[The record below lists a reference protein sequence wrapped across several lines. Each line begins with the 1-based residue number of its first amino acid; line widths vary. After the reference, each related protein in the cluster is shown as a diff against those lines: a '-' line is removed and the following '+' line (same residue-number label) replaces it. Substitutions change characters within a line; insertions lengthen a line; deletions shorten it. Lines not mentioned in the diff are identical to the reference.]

1 MAFKKNLQYYKFS
14 LYGFLKNLRF
24 FDPFL
29 ILFFREKGLSFLA
42 IGSLYAIKEITT
54 NILEIPTGII
64 ADSIGRRR
72 TMIISFIAYIISFI
86 FFYIYNTYSLFVVAM
101 LFFSLGEAC
110 RTGTHKAM
118 IFEYLQIHN
127 LVKQKVHYYGNTRGW
142 SQMGSALS
150 SLIAAVIVF
159 YSGNLNT
166 IFLFSTI
173 PYILDLILMMT
184 YPKELDGETK
194 KITWKNFIKSSKLTI
209 KDFFL
214 SFKNPQIIRTMVNTS
229 LFSGFYKAVK
239 DYLQPILKTLAL
251 SLPILMFLK
260 AETKRESLIIGL
272 LYFFVYFLSSFAS
285 RSSGFFSKKFSNLSS
300 PLNLFIILGFIFGI
314 LSGIFYYL
322 GVRYK
327 NIIFNI
333 LSVVLFLFIYL
344 IENLRKP
351 MGIALIGDQL
361 KKNILATS
369 LSATSQIQSLFSAF
383 FSIILGFLIDKI
395 QLGPALIGISIFL
408 VILYPLYALKSKKL
422 D

>member
-1 MAFKKNLQYYKFS
+1 MSFDKNLQYYKFS

-42 IGSLYAIKEITT
+42 IGSLYAIREITK

-86 FFYIYNTYSLFVVAM
+86 LFYLYNTYSLFVVAM
-101 LFFSLGEAC
+101 IFFSLGEAC
-110 RTGTHKAM
+110 RSGTHKAM
-118 IFEYLQIHN
+118 IFEYLQIN
-127 LVKQKVHYYGNTRGW
+127 NKTDQKVHYYGNTRGW

-150 SLIAAVIVF
+150 SLIAAIIVF

-184 YPKELDGETK
+184 YPKELDGELK
-194 KITWKNFIKSSKLTI
+194 KISWGNFIDRSKLTI

-214 SFKNPQIIRTMVNTS
+214 SFKNPQIIRAMVNTS

-251 SLPILMFLK
+251 SLPILIFLK
-260 AETKRESLIIGL
+260 TRAKRVSLIIGL
-272 LYFFVYFLSSFAS
+272 LYFFIYILSSFAS
-285 RSSGFFSKKFSNLSS
+285 RSSGPFSKKFHNLSL
-300 PLNLFIILGFIFGI
+300 PLNLSIILGFVFGI
-314 LSGIFYYL
+314 LSGIFYFL
-322 GVRYK
+322 GVQYK
-327 NIIFNI
+327 NSIFYI
-333 LSVVLFLFIYL
+333 LTVVFFLCIYL

-351 MGIALIGDQL
+351 MGIAQIGNQL

-369 LSATSQIQSLFSAF
+369 LSATSQIQSLFSAS

-395 QLGPALIGISIFL
+395 QLGPALILVSISL
-408 VILYPLYALKSKKL
+408 VVLYPIYALKSTKL
-422 D
+422 

>member
-1 MAFKKNLQYYKFS
+1 MSFDKNLQYYKFS

-42 IGSLYAIKEITT
+42 IGSLYAIREITK

-86 FFYIYNTYSLFVVAM
+86 LFYLYNTYSLFVVAM
-101 LFFSLGEAC
+101 IFFSLGEAC
-110 RTGTHKAM
+110 RSGTHKAM
-118 IFEYLQIHN
+118 IFEYLQIN
-127 LVKQKVHYYGNTRGW
+127 NKADQKVHYYGNTRGW

-150 SLIAAVIVF
+150 SLIAAIIVF

-184 YPKELDGETK
+184 YPKELDGELN
-194 KITWKNFIKSSKLTI
+194 KISWGNFIDRSKLTI

-214 SFKNPQIIRTMVNTS
+214 SFKNPQIIRAMVNTS

-251 SLPILMFLK
+251 SLPILIFLK
-260 AETKRESLIIGL
+260 TRAKRVSLIIGL
-272 LYFFVYFLSSFAS
+272 LYFFIYFLSSFAS
-285 RSSGFFSKKFSNLSS
+285 RSSGPFSKKFHNLSL
-300 PLNLFIILGFIFGI
+300 PLNLSIILGFVFGI
-314 LSGIFYYL
+314 LSGIFYFL
-322 GVRYK
+322 GVQYK
-327 NIIFNI
+327 NSIFYI
-333 LSVVLFLFIYL
+333 LTVVFFLCIYL

-351 MGIALIGDQL
+351 MGIAQIGNQL
-361 KKNILATS
+361 KKNILVTS
-369 LSATSQIQSLFSAF
+369 LSATSQIQSLFSAS
-383 FSIILGFLIDKI
+383 FSIILGLLIDKI
-395 QLGPALIGISIFL
+395 QLGPALIVVSISL
-408 VILYPLYALKSKKL
+408 VVLYPIYALKSTKL
-422 D
+422 

>member
-42 IGSLYAIKEITT
+42 IGSLYAIREITT

-86 FFYIYNTYSLFVVAM
+86 LFYLYNTYSLFIVAM
-101 LFFSLGEAC
+101 IFFSLGEAC

-118 IFEYLQIHN
+118 IFEYLQISN
-127 LVKQKVHYYGNTRGW
+127 QADQKVHYYGNTRGW

-150 SLIAAVIVF
+150 SLIAAIIVF

-194 KITWKNFIKSSKLTI
+194 KISWENFIERSKLTI

-214 SFKNPQIIRTMVNTS
+214 SFKNPQVLRAMINTS

-260 AETKRESLIIGL
+260 TEMKREALIIGL
-272 LYFFVYFLSSFAS
+272 LYFFIYFLSSFAS
-285 RSSGFFSKKFSNLSS
+285 RSSGPFSKKFRNLSL
-300 PLNLFIILGFIFGI
+300 PLNIFIILGFAFGI
-314 LSGIFYYL
+314 LSGVFYSL
-322 GVRYK
+322 GVQYK

-333 LSVVLFLFIYL
+333 LTVVFFLFIFL

-351 MGIALIGDQL
+351 MGITLIGNQL

-395 QLGPALIGISIFL
+395 HLGPALIGVSIFL
-408 VILYPLYALKSKKL
+408 VILYPVYALKSTKL
-422 D
+422 